1 MRVLMM
7 KKRILS
13 VLCAFLLLFALAMP
27 QMAPAVPSSSKMA
40 EAAAVKKQV
49 DALSVK
55 LDKAS
60 DDYFEAQQKFDE
72 ARSEQQNNQAKLDKT
87 KARLAI
93 VQGHLNDRA
102 ASMYRSGPTGFA
114 DVLLGTTDFQ
124 QFAQLW
130 DFLGELNQQDAAS
143 ITEMKQLRDQITTLQ
158 AKLNDN
164 AKQAQASADQMKQIK
179 NDVMQNLAQ
188 QKSKLAGLESEV
200 AALRAQEDAS
210 NAASSWSDGGG
221 NFPPPSYQPNG
232 DVVAIARRYI
242 GAPYVWAASGPNSFD
257 CSGLTM
263 FVYRQVGIDL
273 PHSSRKQINCG
284 ARVSRAD
291 LQPGDLV
298 FFGSPIHHVGI
309 YSGGGKMI
317 HAPQTGDHVRESGI
331 SWGDFAGACR
341 PR

>member
-124 QFAQLW
+124 QFSQLW

-200 AALRAQEDAS
+200 AALRAQEAS
-210 NAASSWSDGGG
+210 NAPGIPGDAGG
-221 NFPPPSYQPNG
+221 NFPPPSYCPNRG
-232 DVVAIARRYI
+232 VVAIALRCR
-242 GAPYVWAASGPNSFD
+242 GVPYVWGGASPSGFD

-263 FVYRQVGIDL
+263 YVYAKVGISL
-273 PHSSRKQINCG
+273 PHSSQKQINCG
-284 ARVSRAD
+284 ARVSYAD

-298 FFGSPIHHVGI
+298 FFGHPIHHVGI
-309 YSGGGKMI
+309 YYQDGLMI
-317 HAPQTGDHVRESGI
+317 HAPQTGDVVKVSRLQ
-331 SWGDFAGACR
+331 GDFAGACR